1 VDHDL
6 TLVGY
11 EKDPEGS
18 EFWIGGG
25 GNIEGYLATTIGF
38 EWSRYFACLLYHLV

>member
-1 VDHDL
+1 MILHL
-6 TLVGY
+6 LGMKKTLKAVNSGL
-11 EKDPEGS
+11 
-18 EFWIGGG
+18 GGG